1 MPKRLSQS
9 TVLLNSKPKIL
20 EFAAVGG
27 KKEGEGPLGEQFDKI
42 FTDNTLGENT
52 WEKAESRLQTEACQ
66 TVFTKAGLSSP
77 DIDVMFAGDL
87 LNQCSGS
94 AYGLRDIQIPFYGL
108 YGACSTMAEG
118 LSIAALFI
126 DSGIAR
132 KTLSVTSSHFCSSER
147 QFRFPLEY
155 GGQRT
160 PTAQWT
166 ATASGAIILSNEC
179 GEPHIE
185 AVCTGKI
192 KDLGITDANNM
203 GAAMAPA
210 AADTIKTYLSD
221 TSTSPDDYDMI
232 FTGDLGLVGTELLYE
247 LLQKDGIDLS
257 GHHNDC
263 GLMLF
268 DRETQDVHAGG
279 SGCGCSAGV
288 LCSHI
293 LPEMRAGKL
302 KNVLFVAT
310 GALMSTTSVQQGQ
323 SIPGIAHLAH
333 IKTEKGKKTC

>member
-1 MPKRLSQS
+1 MPRRLSQS
-9 TVLLNSKPKIL
+9 TVLLENRPYIL
-20 EFAAVGG
+20 KYAAIGG

-42 FTDNTLGENT
+42 FTDTTLGEST
-52 WEKAESRLQTEACQ
+52 WEKAESRMQTEACQ
-66 TVFTKAGLSSP
+66 TVFAKSGLAVS

-87 LNQCSGS
+87 LNQCAGS
-94 AYGLRDIQIPFYGL
+94 AYGLRDFQIPFYGL
-108 YGACSTMAEG
+108 YGACSTMAES
-118 LSIAALFI
+118 LSLAALFV
-126 DSGIAR
+126 DAKIAR

-166 ATASGAIILSNEC
+166 ATASGAVILSDKAQSSIRIN
-179 GEPHIE
+179 

-210 AADTIKTYLSD
+210 AADTIKTYLFD
-221 TSTSPDDYDMI
+221 TSTTPKDYDMI
-232 FTGDLGLVGTELLYE
+232 FTGDLGAVGTELLYE
-247 LLQKDGIDLS
+247 LMQKDGVDLS
-257 GHHNDC
+257 GRHNDC

-268 DRETQDVHAGG
+268 DREAQDVHAGG

-293 LPEMRAGKL
+293 LPELQAHKL
-302 KNVLFVAT
+302 TNILFVAT

-323 SIPGIAHLAH
+323 SIPGIAHLVH
-333 IKTEKGKKTC
+333 IKSEKEA